1 MKLHRS
7 VIMENILGASNC
19 VLAAINSS
27 PFLRSDDNIKN
38 AIIQFVLLVVL
49 LSPAILYLTDILLT
63 VH

>member
-38 AIIQFVLLVVL
+38 AIIQFVLLF
-49 LSPAILYLTDILLT
+49 D
-63 VH
+63 